1 MSKVTDVAH
10 RTWMS
15 FLLLEIQYCIKQ
27 NINSVFSKL
36 IDYSKGFGGKYGVQK
51 ERVDQAC

>member
-15 FLLLEIQYCIKQ
+15 FLLLEIQYFIKQ
-27 NINSVFSKL
+27 NINSVFSNRL
-36 IDYSKGFGGKYGVQK
+36 L
-51 ERVDQAC
+51 